1 MMLGWAATA
10 IHVAVATMV
19 VTMRFVLFRMR
30 IILYYIIR
38 CRFVNAAKIPI
49 NAGMGKRAMVFCH
62 KKVGKNNKN
71 YIFNPKI
78 FT

>member
-1 MMLGWAATA
+1 M
-10 IHVAVATMV
+10 
-19 VTMRFVLFRMR
+19 
-30 IILYYIIR
+30 
-38 CRFVNAAKIPI
+38 CRFVNAAKVAI
-49 NAGMGKRAMVFCH
+49 NAYMDKRAMVFCH